1 MCSHSKNKIIND
13 THWYYG
19 FARVRVVVLGLG
31 CFASLYVHR
40 CCFIFFF
47 SIISEYAK
55 KKLAHVRESKTVLD
69 SGFHAVDS
77 GFHNYWI
84 AHLFSVKL
92 WFCIPIVSGTPDFY
106 SCISDS
112 KAQDSRYHKH
122 KFPRFQNSDSLTW
135 RETKIFFSSSPPPC
149 TSGHLIA
156 GCFYFYHVCSV
167 DF

>member
-1 MCSHSKNKIIND
+1 MCSHSKNEIIND

-40 CCFIFFF
+40 CCFIIFF

-112 KAQDSRYHKH
+112 KAQDSRYHKQ
-122 KFPRFQNSDSLTW
+122 KFPRFRNSDSLTW
-135 RETKIFFSSSPPPC
+135 RETKIFFSPPPC